1 MDFNECD
8 IENVSL
14 PISMADFFAKN
25 LTPKQKKI
33 CEILKTFNEDSV
45 AIYMAGIAI
54 LQIKDFPA
62 KQSVTSHC
70 FRELINAISRREESA
85 LKQQALEGLKVIE
98 FIKNANNEHK
108 RLENTLNKI
117 WTELKSLNNEKSKL
131 VSMFWDRNPKK
142 KQEMLT
148 ADTEHKE
155 RLLNDVQGIINN
167 VIAAKGRIDKLRH
180 FDKQFST
187 LPQEQ
192 FEENIDILENY
203 ILSLE
208 DAQYMERKESL
219 DGILA
224 ATNTRR
230 D

>member
-1 MDFNECD
+1 MSFAECD
-8 IENVSL
+8 MENLNLSVSMTDL
-14 PISMADFFAKN
+14 FARN
-25 LTPKQKKI
+25 LTPKQKRV

-45 AIYMAGIAI
+45 AIYMAGVAI

-62 KQSVTSHC
+62 KQSVASHC

-98 FIKNANNEHK
+98 FIKNADHEQK
-108 RLENTLNKI
+108 RIENTLDKI
-117 WTELKSLNNEKSKL
+117 WADLKSLNNEKSKL
-131 VSMFWDRNPKK
+131 VSIFMDRNPKK
-142 KQEMLT
+142 KQEMLI
-148 ADTEHKE
+148 ADAEHKK
-155 RLLNDVQGIINN
+155 RLLNDVNGIINQ
-167 VIAAKGRIDKLRH
+167 VMAAKGRIDKLRH

-203 ILSLE
+203 ILYLE
-208 DAQYMERKESL
+208 NAQYMERKEAL

-224 ATNTRR
+224 ATNARR
-230 D
+230 N